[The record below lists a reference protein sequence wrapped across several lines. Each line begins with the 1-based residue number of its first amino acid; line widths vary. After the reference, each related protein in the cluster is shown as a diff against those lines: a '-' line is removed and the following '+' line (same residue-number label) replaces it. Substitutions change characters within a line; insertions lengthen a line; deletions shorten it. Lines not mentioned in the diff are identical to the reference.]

1 MVLLT
6 SVVPGLV
13 FLSGVLVTRTHGWE
27 KIASGAA
34 VLAFAVLG
42 VRIARLGIFA
52 GPDHLVVRDCFRTYQ
67 ICWPEIARFEMPPRY
82 GTWPKTGLRIHLTDG
97 RLISATLYGRGRFD
111 TGRAA
116 GTVVRELDKL
126 RRQRIADR
134 ADQQP
139 PTTAPGRERSG

>member
-52 GPDHLVVRDCFRTYQ
+52 GPHHLVVRDCFRTYRSAGRRSRALR
-67 ICWPEIARFEMPPRY
+67 CRPAMERGPR
-82 GTWPKTGLRIHLTDG
+82 P
-97 RLISATLYGRGRFD
+97 A
-111 TGRAA
+111 
-116 GTVVRELDKL
+116 
-126 RRQRIADR
+126 
-134 ADQQP
+134 
-139 PTTAPGRERSG
+139 